1 MVGWLSIKEFDM
13 KVKNFTGFVL
23 GNENAVPQIGAP
35 WMKTDMHVWVCP
47 NLAKAKKV
55 LVESHKI
62 SVLDRHP
69 VWTTIYQV
77 SGTDMVFEQANNG
90 LLYTDVPSKLYV
102 NRVVWKKRPE
112 VPTEEFLLNNA
123 KKNSRLLDLVNRM
136 EK

>member
-1 MVGWLSIKEFDM
+1 M

-23 GNENAVPQIGAP
+23 GNENAIHKIGAP
-35 WMKTDMHVWVCP
+35 WMECDVHVWVCP
-47 NLAKAKKV
+47 NLTKAKKI
-55 LVESHKI
+55 LEESHKVG
-62 SVLDRHP
+62 VLNPHP